1 MCDLRDR
8 FKFIYTLIFFIS
20 IIIIVFAIKG
30 KGNFNIDFFND
41 DIVNCENQWD
51 VQKTPD
57 NKALTVHVVDEQ
69 MIKNKFLFF
78 RSNNKEVD
86 VFIDEEKIYNYADD
100 AVLFILREWTWHE
113 VQIKEEYLG
122 KKIKIINNCEQCKCG
137 VDEIKLSKSKMSV
150 LAYVIWDD
158 IPSVIV
164 SILFLFISILLIT
177 VYLLS
182 LKIMKNDK
190 MLYLSISSILVSI
203 VFIINSKAVRLV
215 FNNYDILNLVSCEII
230 MVIPMAIILHFLD
243 DKNNKLPNTIKV
255 IPILNFI
262 LGNILHLV
270 EFFKLSDVIL
280 LTKILLIFE
289 TVAFLMYF
297 FEKVIKGIKNR
308 KKANIAFIII
318 SALMIVDFVKNCS
331 VEYTYYFYFFK
342 IGIFLYIVSLV
353 YDVFK
358 ETLDLFIL
366 GKNIEVYKKLAYN
379 DILTGVLNRLAFEND
394 MEDIAKDNHRSKN
407 VLLIMIDI
415 NDLKY
420 INDSKGHEHGDKYI
434 VDNINYINSNI
445 DSLGTIYRTGG
456 DEFVIISSNN
466 NREILEY
473 KFRIMQKNMLKED
486 NDINFAYGIAAFDSR
501 IEDTIYD
508 TLKRAD
514 KNMYINKNRIKSLE
528 LDWQ

>member
-1 MCDLRDR
+1 
-8 FKFIYTLIFFIS
+8 
-20 IIIIVFAIKG
+20 
-30 KGNFNIDFFND
+30 
-41 DIVNCENQWD
+41 
-51 VQKTPD
+51 
-57 NKALTVHVVDEQ
+57 
-69 MIKNKFLFF
+69 
-78 RSNNKEVD
+78 
-86 VFIDEEKIYNYADD
+86 
-100 AVLFILREWTWHE
+100 
-113 VQIKEEYLG
+113 
-122 KKIKIINNCEQCKCG
+122 
-137 VDEIKLSKSKMSV
+137 
-150 LAYVIWDD
+150 
-158 IPSVIV
+158 
-164 SILFLFISILLIT
+164 
-177 VYLLS
+177 
-182 LKIMKNDK
+182 
-190 MLYLSISSILVSI
+190 
-203 VFIINSKAVRLV
+203 
-215 FNNYDILNLVSCEII
+215 
-230 MVIPMAIILHFLD
+230 
-243 DKNNKLPNTIKV
+243 
-255 IPILNFI
+255 
-262 LGNILHLV
+262 
-270 EFFKLSDVIL
+270 
-280 LTKILLIFE
+280 
-289 TVAFLMYF
+289 
-297 FEKVIKGIKNR
+297 
-308 KKANIAFIII
+308 
-318 SALMIVDFVKNCS
+318 
-331 VEYTYYFYFFK
+331 
-342 IGIFLYIVSLV
+342 
-353 YDVFK
+353 
-358 ETLDLFIL
+358 L

>member
-1 MCDLRDR
+1 LCDLRDR
-8 FKFIYTLIFFIS
+8 FKFIYSLLFFIS

-331 VEYTYYFYFFK
+331 VEYTYYFYF
-342 IGIFLYIVSLV
+342 
-353 YDVFK
+353 
-358 ETLDLFIL
+358 
-366 GKNIEVYKKLAYN
+366 
-379 DILTGVLNRLAFEND
+379 
-394 MEDIAKDNHRSKN
+394 
-407 VLLIMIDI
+407 
-415 NDLKY
+415 
-420 INDSKGHEHGDKYI
+420 
-434 VDNINYINSNI
+434 
-445 DSLGTIYRTGG
+445 
-456 DEFVIISSNN
+456 
-466 NREILEY
+466 
-473 KFRIMQKNMLKED
+473 
-486 NDINFAYGIAAFDSR
+486 
-501 IEDTIYD
+501 
-508 TLKRAD
+508 
-514 KNMYINKNRIKSLE
+514 
-528 LDWQ
+528 